1 MRVALVTIL
10 WASTYLSKGS
20 SLAPSSTF
28 NRRRSSCH
36 YPVDCLSLQTS
47 SSQTLKSL
55 YSTLEEQEVLLE
67 QQLFTSVGVEIVSV
81 PEEEEAVALQV
92 TAPAINARLDQQL
105 DNMKLK
111 DQSSKQLTKE
121 VGETK

>member
-1 MRVALVTIL
+1 
-10 WASTYLSKGS
+10 
-20 SLAPSSTF
+20 
-28 NRRRSSCH
+28 
-36 YPVDCLSLQTS
+36 VDCLSLQTS